1 MILCT
6 QCGAIFVSILDPTTH
21 STHLTH
27 ALIASVIATTDS
39 NAKYIEYK
47 EDDILQNNYG
57 GTIGGY
63 CLHSFKQNITTGLSD
78 PIPISKYIY
87 AKVFRWKVWIMR
99 VIVAMTQLP

>member
-1 MILCT
+1 MWCNIC
-6 QCGAIFVSILDPTTH
+6 FYSILDPTTH

-27 ALIASVIATTDS
+27 ALIASVIATDS

-47 EDDILQNNYG
+47 EDDIHQNNYG

-78 PIPISKYIY
+78 PISKYIY